1 MRRSATSIPA
11 CLALLAVLAT
21 GDSLAL
27 QGQTAPGTTSSQV
40 LSSTAITRSAVT
52 TDGRP
57 VGLVQVTV
65 ALLREPSGVR
75 LQATWTYDLPF
86 PAVANG
92 QLTVSGRDGQLLAR
106 GNPRQLATLR
116 ANGPLDTLTTPLVE
130 VPVDGQGEL
139 CGQADLNVWY
149 DLKTTLASVPAPNT
163 PAMTP
168 TIFHVR
174 VCNRGKTER

>member
-1 MRRSATSIPA
+1 MLRLATSIPA
-11 CLALLAVLAT
+11 WLALLAVLAI
-21 GDSLAL
+21 GDTLAL
-27 QGQTAPGTTSSQV
+27 QSQTAPGATSSQV
-40 LSSTAITRSAVT
+40 LTSTAVTRSAVT

-57 VGLVQVTV
+57 VGSVRVTV

-92 QLTVSGRDGQLLAR
+92 QLTVSGHDGQLLAR
-106 GNPRQLATLR
+106 GNPRQLVTLR
-116 ANGPLDTLTTPLVE
+116 ADGPQDTLTTPFVQMPVE
-130 VPVDGQGEL
+130 GQGEL

-149 DLKTTLASVPAPNT
+149 DFKTSPASVPAPNT

-168 TIFHVR
+168 TIFHVK
-174 VCNRGKTER
+174 VCTSDK